1 MILDYSQ
8 QNKVN
13 WRNITCEDQL
23 NDVFESINLS
33 ALWPPSLLH
42 LAMYHLLIE
51 PDEVS
56 LMGVVS
62 VVSAILP
69 YMEIEE
75 IDLKD
80 KKGELFLSDV
90 STGHPLS

>member
-1 MILDYSQ
+1 MDYSQ
-8 QNKVN
+8 QNRVN

-42 LAMYHLLIE
+42 LALYRHLLIE

-56 LMGVVS
+56 LMGVDSIVS
-62 VVSAILP
+62 TILP
-69 YMEIEE
+69 YMKIEE

-80 KKGELFLSDV
+80 QKGELFLSDLL
-90 STGHPLS
+90 TGSPLR